1 MENFLE
7 QFKEF
12 KEKNK
17 SNYNPLL
24 KVLPAHDEVNLHSGI
39 LKSLLDPSENHEQG
53 RLFLDLFLEK
63 IGLKEWFEKSDDV
76 KVLKEYKNIDIY
88 IHNGTKHIILENK
101 IWAKDQHQQ
110 IARYIEILNKEEN
123 VSYKD
128 IENIENI
135 AVIYLTLSKDRQPSN
150 ESLGKWKIENT
161 ENELF
166 LKKGD
171 DGDDKVLY
179 RQISYKNEILPWLE
193 SSQEK
198 VKNLCSLSQAI
209 EFYKDAINNVIGNG
223 SDIISFLKEKSKNFD
238 SKLLE
243 LFELL
248 FQDLISKESKL
259 LPKISMYERDY
270 IINKFLEETCKD
282 FNDFSIDNG
291 SSYIQFILKPK
302 SVSNNDV
309 YFAFAWFDTTNSKNW
324 KNFGIR
330 LIGDISKEDREKIQE
345 EAKKKDDKFNG
356 YTLSDYIVFD
366 EKSTAE
372 TIRDFIKKNKE
383 KIKELNEKL
392 NGVKNNENS

>member
-53 RLFLDLFLEK
+53 RLFLDLFLNE
-63 IGLKEWFEKSDDV
+63 IGLKDWFRESDDV

-110 IARYIEILNKEEN
+110 IARYIDTLNNGEK
-123 VSYKD
+123 KD
-128 IENIENI
+128 I
-135 AVIYLTLSKDRQPSN
+135 AVIYLTPYGDRDPSEN
-150 ESLGKWKIENT
+150 SLNGWNIENV

-166 LKKGD
+166 LKRGN
-171 DGDDKVLY
+171 DKVLY
-179 RQISYKNEILPWLE
+179 RQISYEEEILTWLKK
-193 SSQEK
+193 SQEK

-238 SKLLE
+238 SKLL
-243 LFELL
+243 ELL

-291 SSYIQFILKPK
+291 SSYIQFILKPENL
-302 SVSNNDV
+302 SNNDV

-330 LIGDISKEDREKIQE
+330 LIGDISQGDREKIQE
-345 EAKKKDDKFNG
+345 KIPKFNG
-356 YTLSDYIVFD
+356 YTLSNYIVFD

-392 NGVKNNENS
+392 NGVKNNENT

>member
-39 LKSLLDPSENHEQG
+39 LKSLLNPSENHKQG
-53 RLFLDLFLEK
+53 RLFLDLFLNE
-63 IGLKEWFEKSDDV
+63 IGLKDWFGESGDV
-76 KVLKEYKNIDIY
+76 EVLKEYKNIDIY

-101 IWAKDQHQQ
+101 IWAKDQNEQ
-110 IARYIEILNKEEN
+110 ISRYIDTLIEEEN

-128 IENIENI
+128 IKNIENI
-135 AVIYLTLSKDRQPSN
+135 AVIYLTPYGDRDPSEN
-150 ESLGKWKIENT
+150 SLNGWNIENV

-166 LKKGD
+166 LKRGN
-171 DGDDKVLY
+171 DKVLY
-179 RQISYKNEILPWLE
+179 RQISYEVEILNWL
-193 SSQEK
+193 QECQER
-198 VKNLCSLSQAI
+198 VKNICSLNQAI
-209 EFYKDAINNVIGNG
+209 EFYKDAINNVTGSG
-223 SDIISFLKEKSKNFD
+223 SDIISFLQKESKIG
-238 SKLLE
+238 
-243 LFELL
+243 FEQL
-248 FQDLISKESKL
+248 FQDLVNNESKL
-259 LPKISMYERDY
+259 LSQISMYERDY

-291 SSYIQFILKPK
+291 SSYIQFILKPENL
-302 SVSNNDV
+302 SNNDV

-330 LIGDISKEDREKIQE
+330 LIGDISQGDREKIQE
-345 EAKKKDDKFNG
+345 KIPKFNG
-356 YTLSDYIVFD
+356 YTLSNYIVFD

>member
-53 RLFLDLFLEK
+53 RLFLDLFLNE
-63 IGLKEWFEKSDDV
+63 IGLKDWFRESDDV

-110 IARYIEILNKEEN
+110 IARYIDTLNQQG

-135 AVIYLTLSKDRQPSN
+135 AVIYLTLDDRKPSKK
-150 ESLGKWKIENT
+150 SLDEWEIENT
-161 ENELF
+161 KNELF
-166 LKKGD
+166 LKRGN
-171 DGDDKVLY
+171 DKVLY
-179 RQISYKNEILPWLE
+179 RQISYEEEILTWLKK
-193 SSQEK
+193 SQEK

-238 SKLLE
+238 SKLL
-243 LFELL
+243 ELL

-291 SSYIQFILKPK
+291 SSYIQFILKPENL
-302 SVSNNDV
+302 SNNDV

-330 LIGDISKEDREKIQE
+330 LIGDISQGDREKIQE
-345 EAKKKDDKFNG
+345 KIPKFNG
-356 YTLSDYIVFD
+356 YTLSNYIVFD

-392 NGVKNNENS
+392 NGVKNNENT

>member
-1 MENFLE
+1 MEKFLE

-39 LKSLLDPSENHEQG
+39 LKSLLDPSENHKQG
-53 RLFLDLFLEK
+53 RLFLDLFL
-63 IGLKEWFEKSDDV
+63 KEIKLEGWDNV

-101 IWAKDQHQQ
+101 IWAKDQNEQ
-110 IARYIEILNKEEN
+110 IARYIDTLIEEEN

-128 IENIENI
+128 IKNIENI
-135 AVIYLTLSKDRQPSN
+135 AVIYLTPYGDRDPSEN
-150 ESLGKWKIENT
+150 SLNGWNIENV

-166 LKKGD
+166 LKRGN
-171 DGDDKVLY
+171 DKVLY
-179 RQISYKNEILPWLE
+179 RQISYEKEILTWLKK
-193 SSQEK
+193 SQEK
-198 VKNLCSLSQAI
+198 VKNFCNLNQTI

-223 SDIISFLKEKSKNFD
+223 SDIISFLQKESKVGF
-238 SKLLE
+238 E
-243 LFELL
+243 QLFK
-248 FQDLISKESKL
+248 DLVNNKSKL

-270 IINKFLEETCKD
+270 IINKFLEETCKVFD
-282 FNDFSIDNG
+282 NDFSIDNG

-302 SVSNNDV
+302 NLSNNDV

-330 LIGDISKEDREKIQE
+330 LIGDISKEDRERIQE
-345 EAKKKDDKFNG
+345 KIPEFNG

-366 EKSTAE
+366 KNPTAGA
-372 TIRDFIKKNKE
+372 ILKFIEENKE

>member
-1 MENFLE
+1 MEKFLE

-39 LKSLLDPSENHEQG
+39 LKSLLDPSENHKQG
-53 RLFLDLFLEK
+53 RLFLDLFL
-63 IGLKEWFEKSDDV
+63 KEIKLEGWFRESDNV

-101 IWAKDQHQQ
+101 IWAKDQNEQ
-110 IARYIEILNKEEN
+110 IARYIDTLNNGEK
-123 VSYKD
+123 KD
-128 IENIENI
+128 I
-135 AVIYLTLSKDRQPSN
+135 AVIYLTPYGDRDPSEN
-150 ESLGKWKIENT
+150 SLNGWNIENV

-166 LKKGD
+166 LKRGN
-171 DGDDKVLY
+171 DKVLY
-179 RQISYKNEILPWLE
+179 RQISYEKEILTWLKK
-193 SSQEK
+193 SQEK
-198 VKNLCSLSQAI
+198 VKNFCNLNQTI

-223 SDIISFLKEKSKNFD
+223 SDIISFLQKESKVGF
-238 SKLLE
+238 E
-243 LFELL
+243 QLFK
-248 FQDLISKESKL
+248 DLVNNKSKL

-270 IINKFLEETCKD
+270 IINKFLEETCKVFD
-282 FNDFSIDNG
+282 NDFSIDNG

-302 SVSNNDV
+302 NLSNNDV

-330 LIGDISKEDREKIQE
+330 LIGDISQGDREKIQE
-345 EAKKKDDKFNG
+345 KIPEFNG

-366 EKSTAE
+366 KNPTAGA
-372 TIRDFIKKNKE
+372 ILKFIEENKE

>member
-1 MENFLE
+1 MEKFLE

-39 LKSLLDPSENHEQG
+39 LKSLLDPSENHKQG
-53 RLFLDLFLEK
+53 RLFLDLFL
-63 IGLKEWFEKSDDV
+63 KEIKLEGWFRESDNV

-88 IHNGTKHIILENK
+88 IHNGTKYIILENK
-101 IWAKDQHQQ
+101 IWAKDQNEQ
-110 IARYIEILNKEEN
+110 IARYIDTLNNGEK
-123 VSYKD
+123 KD
-128 IENIENI
+128 I
-135 AVIYLTLSKDRQPSN
+135 AVIYLTPYGDRDPSEN
-150 ESLGKWKIENT
+150 SLNGWNIENV

-166 LKKGD
+166 LKRGN
-171 DGDDKVLY
+171 DKVLY
-179 RQISYKNEILPWLE
+179 RQISYEKEILTWLKK
-193 SSQEK
+193 SQEK
-198 VKNLCSLSQAI
+198 VKNFCNLNQTI

-223 SDIISFLKEKSKNFD
+223 SDIISFLQKESKVGF
-238 SKLLE
+238 E
-243 LFELL
+243 QLFK
-248 FQDLISKESKL
+248 DLVNNKSKL

-270 IINKFLEETCKD
+270 IINKFLEETCKVFD
-282 FNDFSIDNG
+282 NDFSIDNG

-302 SVSNNDV
+302 NLSNNDV

-330 LIGDISKEDREKIQE
+330 LIGDISQGDREKIQE
-345 EAKKKDDKFNG
+345 KIPEFNG

-366 EKSTAE
+366 KNPTAGA
-372 TIRDFIKKNKE
+372 ILKFIEENKE

>member
-39 LKSLLDPSENHEQG
+39 LKSLLDPSENHKQG
-53 RLFLDLFLEK
+53 RLFLDLFLNE
-63 IGLKEWFEKSDDV
+63 IGLKDWFRESDDV

-110 IARYIEILNKEEN
+110 IARYIDTLNNGEK
-123 VSYKD
+123 KD
-128 IENIENI
+128 IT
-135 AVIYLTLSKDRQPSN
+135 VIYLTPYGDRDPSEN
-150 ESLGKWKIENT
+150 SLNGWNIENV

-166 LKKGD
+166 LKRGN
-171 DGDDKVLY
+171 DKVLY
-179 RQISYKNEILPWLE
+179 RQISYEKEILTWLKK
-193 SSQEK
+193 SQEK
-198 VKNLCSLSQAI
+198 VKNFCNLNQTI

-223 SDIISFLKEKSKNFD
+223 SDIISFLQKESKVGF
-238 SKLLE
+238 E
-243 LFELL
+243 QLFK
-248 FQDLISKESKL
+248 DLVNNKSKL

-270 IINKFLEETCKD
+270 IINKFLEETCKVFD
-282 FNDFSIDNG
+282 NDFSIDNG

-302 SVSNNDV
+302 NLSNNDV

-330 LIGDISKEDREKIQE
+330 LIGDISQGDREKIQE
-345 EAKKKDDKFNG
+345 KIPEFNG
-356 YTLSDYIVFD
+356 YTLSNYIVFD

-392 NGVKNNENS
+392 NGVKNNENT

>member
-1 MENFLE
+1 MEKFLE

-39 LKSLLDPSENHEQG
+39 LKSLLDPSENHEQEK
-53 RLFLDLFLEK
+53 LFLDLFLEK
-63 IGLKEWFEKSDDV
+63 IGLKEWFGESDDV

-128 IENIENI
+128 IKNIENI
-135 AVIYLTLSKDRQPSN
+135 AVIYLTLDGRKPSKD
-150 ESLGKWKIENT
+150 SLDEWKIDND
-161 ENELF
+161 ELF

-171 DGDDKVLY
+171 DKVLY
-179 RQISYKNEILPWLE
+179 KQIFYKNEILPWLK

-223 SDIISFLKEKSKNFD
+223 SDIISFLQKESKVGF
-238 SKLLE
+238 E
-243 LFELL
+243 QLFK
-248 FQDLISKESKL
+248 DLVNNKSKL

-270 IINKFLEETCKD
+270 IINKFLEETCKVFD
-282 FNDFSIDNG
+282 NDFSIDNG

-302 SVSNNDV
+302 NLSNNDV

-330 LIGDISKEDREKIQE
+330 LIGDISKEDRERIQDKIPE
-345 EAKKKDDKFNG
+345 FNG

-366 EKSTAE
+366 KNPTAGA
-372 TIRDFIKKNKE
+372 ILKFIEENKE

>member
-53 RLFLDLFLEK
+53 RLFLDLFLNE
-63 IGLKEWFEKSDDV
+63 IGLKDWFRESDDV

-110 IARYIEILNKEEN
+110 IARYIDTLNQQG

-135 AVIYLTLSKDRQPSN
+135 AVIYLTLDGRKPSKK
-150 ESLGKWKIENT
+150 SLDEWEIENT
-161 ENELF
+161 KNELF
-166 LKKGD
+166 LKRGN
-171 DGDDKVLY
+171 DKVLY
-179 RQISYKNEILPWLE
+179 RQISYEEEILTWLKK
-193 SSQEK
+193 SQEK

-238 SKLLE
+238 SKLL
-243 LFELL
+243 ELL

-291 SSYIQFILKPK
+291 SSYIQFILKPENL
-302 SVSNNDV
+302 SNNDV

-330 LIGDISKEDREKIQE
+330 LIGDISQGDREKIQE
-345 EAKKKDDKFNG
+345 KIPKFNG
-356 YTLSDYIVFD
+356 YTLSNYIVFD

-392 NGVKNNENS
+392 NGVKNNENT

>member
-1 MENFLE
+1 MEDFLE

-39 LKSLLDPSENHEQG
+39 LKSLLNPSENHKQG
-53 RLFLDLFLEK
+53 RLFLDLFLNE
-63 IGLKEWFEKSDDV
+63 IGLKDWFGESGDV
-76 KVLKEYKNIDIY
+76 EVLKEYKNIDIY

-101 IWAKDQHQQ
+101 IWAKDQNEQ
-110 IARYIEILNKEEN
+110 ISRYIDTLIEEEN

-128 IENIENI
+128 IKNIENI
-135 AVIYLTLSKDRQPSN
+135 AVIYLTPYGDRDPSEN
-150 ESLGKWKIENT
+150 SLNGWNIKNV

-166 LKKGD
+166 LKRGN
-171 DGDDKVLY
+171 DKVLY
-179 RQISYKNEILPWLE
+179 RQISYEEEILTWLKK
-193 SSQEK
+193 SQEK

-209 EFYKDAINNVIGNG
+209 EFYKDAINNVIGKG
-223 SDIISFLKEKSKNFD
+223 SDIISFLQKESKVG
-238 SKLLE
+238 
-243 LFELL
+243 FEQL
-248 FQDLISKESKL
+248 FQDLISRESKL

-270 IINKFLEETCKD
+270 IINKFLEETCKE

-291 SSYIQFILKPK
+291 TNYIQFILKPK
-302 SVSNNDV
+302 KLSNNDV

-330 LIGDISKEDREKIQE
+330 LIGDISQGDREKIQE
-345 EAKKKDDKFNG
+345 KIPEFNG
-356 YTLSDYIVFD
+356 YTLYNYIVFD

-392 NGVKNNENS
+392 NGVKNNENT

>member
-1 MENFLE
+1 MEKFLE

-39 LKSLLDPSENHEQG
+39 LKSLLDPSENHEQEK
-53 RLFLDLFLEK
+53 LFLDLFLEK
-63 IGLKEWFEKSDDV
+63 IGLKEWFGESDDV

-128 IENIENI
+128 IKNIENI
-135 AVIYLTLSKDRQPSN
+135 AVIYLTLDGRKPSKD
-150 ESLGKWKIENT
+150 SLDEWKIDND
-161 ENELF
+161 ELF

-171 DGDDKVLY
+171 DKVLY
-179 RQISYKNEILPWLE
+179 KQIFYKNEILPWLK

-223 SDIISFLKEKSKNFD
+223 SDIISFLQKESKVGF
-238 SKLLE
+238 E
-243 LFELL
+243 QLFK
-248 FQDLISKESKL
+248 DLVNNKSKL

-270 IINKFLEETCKD
+270 IINKFLEETCKVFD
-282 FNDFSIDNG
+282 NDFSIDNG

-302 SVSNNDV
+302 NLSNNDV

-330 LIGDISKEDREKIQE
+330 LIGDISKEDRERIQE
-345 EAKKKDDKFNG
+345 KIPEFNG

-366 EKSTAE
+366 KNPTAGA
-372 TIRDFIKKNKE
+372 ILKFIEENKE

>member
-24 KVLPAHDEVNLHSGI
+24 NVLPAHDEVNLHSGI

-101 IWAKDQHQQ
+101 IWAKDQNEQ
-110 IARYIEILNKEEN
+110 IARYIDTLNNGEK
-123 VSYKD
+123 KD
-128 IENIENI
+128 I
-135 AVIYLTLSKDRQPSN
+135 AVIYLTPYGDRDPSEN
-150 ESLGKWKIENT
+150 SLNGWNIENV

-166 LKKGD
+166 LKRGN
-171 DGDDKVLY
+171 DKVLY
-179 RQISYKNEILPWLE
+179 RQISYEKEILTWLKK
-193 SSQEK
+193 SQEK
-198 VKNLCSLSQAI
+198 VKNFCNLNQTI

-330 LIGDISKEDREKIQE
+330 LIGDISQGDREKIQE
-345 EAKKKDDKFNG
+345 KIPKFNG
-356 YTLSDYIVFD
+356 YTLSNYIVFD